1 MSERTATLMKQAAD
15 ERKRLYDIVNSVEEE
30 VNDLVDWRS
39 YVRRSPLP
47 ALGAV
52 AAVGVVVGMMTAR
65 GRGSSAGSPSRAV
78 GQSTGWMH
86 RHPAV
91 RDAARQAAAMLAELV
106 FARAITRRTSQPQ
119 NKDTRQQTGNSEARG
134 TKGP

>member
-30 VNDLVDWRS
+30 VNDLIDWRA

-52 AAVGVVVGMMTAR
+52 AAVGVVAGMMTAR
-65 GRGSSAGSPSRAV
+65 GRGSSAASPSRTA
-78 GQSTGWMH
+78 GQLSGLML

-119 NKDTRQQTGNSEARG
+119 NKDTRQQTRGREDRG
-134 TKGP
+134 TA